1 MSKIIPNPG
10 ELDVHSTA
18 RSSTGD
24 PTADWRDT
32 MCMTTSVALPSA
44 LRRAAALL
52 ALVAAACSP
61 DTAAPASG
69 TTIDRE
75 AFIAT
80 YVDLRTTV
88 VRAEAHELSDEDR
101 SAVLSRHGVTEE
113 DLLSFVETHGG
124 NVAFM
129 RQVWDEVEARLD
141 AVRVLP
147 GTDEGR

>member
-1 MSKIIPNPG
+1 MTP
-10 ELDVHSTA
+10 ST
-18 RSSTGD
+18 D
-24 PTADWRDT
+24 PMGT
-32 MCMTTSVALPSA
+32 

-52 ALVAAACSP
+52 ALVLAACSP
-61 DTAAPASG
+61 DTAAPAS
-69 TTIDRE
+69 TTTVERE
-75 AFIAT
+75 TFIAT

-88 VRAEAHELSDEDR
+88 VRAEAHELSDEAR
-101 SAVLSRHGVTEE
+101 AAVLARHGVTEE

-147 GTDEGR
+147 GTDERR